1 MFGNE
6 CGGTLYVIPRNAQQ
20 YNRHNCNGESYGVRY
35 VKRRAE
41 PKDLAQRAIV
51 IALIGRRDERF
62 GESIGADLGDR
73 RWADYSADG
82 MEMTFGDVIL
92 EQESQNQ

>member
-41 PKDLAQRAIV
+41 PKDLAQRAI
-51 IALIGRRDERF
+51 DERF